1 MWLQQHLHEYFVK
14 ADYLKLGQL
23 LLQQPGYPIAK
34 AYKAMF
40 FPMAR
45 IILALGKRSGAAG
58 AGRSSQHHPG
68 VQLFM

>member
-1 MWLQQHLHEYFVK
+1 
-14 ADYLKLGQL
+14 

-45 IILALGKRSGAAG
+45 IILALGKRSGAVCESTAIKIP
-58 AGRSSQHHPG
+58 A
-68 VQLFM
+68 